1 MIPIVAA
8 LLNAGLGILGNAV
21 ATKGK
26 DLIEDKLGVNIDN
39 LLGSEEGKIKLA
51 QLENEHEEMLQKY
64 AIDTRSLELDEIKA
78 DHTNTA
84 DARNMQ
90 KAALAQED
98 VFSKRFIYWLAA
110 GWSIFTSGYIAAITF
125 MPVPSAN
132 VRFADLVLGFLLGT
146 IIATIM
152 NYFFGSSK
160 QSQAKDATIANAV
173 KELKQ

>member
-98 VFSKRFIYWLAA
+98 VFSKRFL
-110 GWSIFTSGYIAAITF
+110 
-125 MPVPSAN
+125 
-132 VRFADLVLGFLLGT
+132 
-146 IIATIM
+146 
-152 NYFFGSSK
+152 
-160 QSQAKDATIANAV
+160 
-173 KELKQ
+173 